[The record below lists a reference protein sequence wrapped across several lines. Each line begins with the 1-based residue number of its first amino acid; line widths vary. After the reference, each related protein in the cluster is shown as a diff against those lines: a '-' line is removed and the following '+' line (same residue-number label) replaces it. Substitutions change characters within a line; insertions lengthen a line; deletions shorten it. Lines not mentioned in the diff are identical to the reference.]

1 MSIHTN
7 LKPGDMFGRY
17 RLESF
22 LGAGG
27 FAVVWKAYDTK
38 TNIVVALKIFSS
50 LDTQSINDLAAE
62 YSAVH
67 ELSHPS
73 IVRADYFDSIDNIPY
88 LVMKFC
94 SGGNLEHH
102 EGRMSE
108 ETVLRMILQISEAM
122 QYLHDQG
129 LVHQDIKPANILT
142 EETSKGTRFMLSDF
156 GISAKSRTRL
166 SKSVMAGAQSG
177 SYLTY
182 AYAPPEKFS
191 PKKEDRL
198 PNRKGDIFSLGIT
211 AYELI
216 CGYLPF
222 DELPTGQ
229 QLQANPNIQLD
240 YSSIRTPV
248 LRNIIRACLLPN
260 VNERPDAAMLINWI
274 KNAQSGQVPPVY
286 NGGNSGSGNAT
297 VNKVKIEN
305 GASNDGKKTVDLK
318 SGAYNAGGGHGNY
331 GHGGGGS
338 STYPHAS
345 VSQMPVENK
354 PKKSKVWIWAVV
366 IFLLIFVVAFVVG
379 VIIQSNSSSYSPS
392 DSYDY
397 MDTAYVEEPVEAEVE
412 YVPAEEVPAEE
423 AAPAYDDSYDSYS
436 SEPDYYVTDSAAY

>member
-1 MSIHTN
+1 
-7 LKPGDMFGRY
+7 
-17 RLESF
+17 
-22 LGAGG
+22 
-27 FAVVWKAYDTK
+27 
-38 TNIVVALKIFSS
+38 
-50 LDTQSINDLAAE
+50 
-62 YSAVH
+62 
-67 ELSHPS
+67 
-73 IVRADYFDSIDNIPY
+73 
-88 LVMKFC
+88 
-94 SGGNLEHH
+94 
-102 EGRMSE
+102 
-108 ETVLRMILQISEAM
+108 
-122 QYLHDQG
+122 
-129 LVHQDIKPANILT
+129 
-142 EETSKGTRFMLSDF
+142 
-156 GISAKSRTRL
+156 
-166 SKSVMAGAQSG
+166 
-177 SYLTY
+177 
-182 AYAPPEKFS
+182 
-191 PKKEDRL
+191 
-198 PNRKGDIFSLGIT
+198 
-211 AYELI
+211 
-216 CGYLPF
+216 
-222 DELPTGQ
+222 
-229 QLQANPNIQLD
+229 
-240 YSSIRTPV
+240 
-248 LRNIIRACLLPN
+248 
-260 VNERPDAAMLINWI
+260 MLINWI

-366 IFLLIFVVAFVVG
+366 ISLLPFVVAFVVG

-412 YVPAEEVPAEE
+412 YVPAEEAPAEE